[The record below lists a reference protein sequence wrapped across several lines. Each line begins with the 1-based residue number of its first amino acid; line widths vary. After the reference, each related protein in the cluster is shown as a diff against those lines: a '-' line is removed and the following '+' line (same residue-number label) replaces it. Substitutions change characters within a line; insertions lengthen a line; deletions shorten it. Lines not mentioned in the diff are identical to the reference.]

1 MPELAD
7 DRGGLKVEVEESPPE
22 RVVVNFAYRNVTY
35 YGDSASEAFVYL
47 GGPVSQLQVKF
58 PFPVGG
64 GVVLDLLRQGVS
76 VKVVPDTT
84 VVVDLGT
91 IAIACVV

>member
-22 RVVVNFAYRNVTY
+22 RVLVNFAYRNVTY

-47 GGPVSQLQVKF
+47 GGPVS
-58 PFPVGG
+58 
-64 GVVLDLLRQGVS
+64 
-76 VKVVPDTT
+76 
-84 VVVDLGT
+84 
-91 IAIACVV
+91 